1 MEQTHFRADH
11 GQEHSGKYAAYV
23 RVSTDKQDVKTQEF
37 RIKNYLNG
45 GDHQVKWFKDEG
57 VSSGKDWH
65 NREALQLCLDYCRK
79 NEATLIIYSISRM
92 ARRTW
97 EALRFLEQEVIP
109 GKIKLVVVDNP
120 NLDHKT
126 VGLLAAVAEMERT
139 NIRERTQASLDRIQ
153 AEIKQK
159 GYYVSKAGKR
169 LTSLGSRQMSAT
181 AKKGTETIIEATSE
195 RTKEIGP
202 LIAKYREDDASY
214 GEIATHLNRIGIPTP
229 TKLRNPDTT
238 VKSMWYGSSVR
249 NYYLRYKGD
258 K

>member
-1 MEQTHFRADH
+1 MEQTHYRPDH

-45 GDHQVKWFKDEG
+45 GDYQVKWFRDEG

-65 NREALQLCLDYCRK
+65 KREALQLCLDYCRK

-97 EALRFLEQEVIP
+97 EALRFLEQEVLP

-126 VGLLAAVAEMERT
+126 VGLLAAVAEMERA
-139 NIRERTQASLDRIQ
+139 NIRERTKASIDRIQ
-153 AEIKQK
+153 AEIKEK
-159 GYYVSKAGKR
+159 GYFVSKAGKR
-169 LTSLGSRQMSAT
+169 LTSLGSRQMNAIS
-181 AKKGTETIIEATSE
+181 KKGTETVIDATNE
-195 RTKEIGP
+195 RTQEVGP
-202 LIAKYREDDASY
+202 LIAKYRKDNISY
-214 GEIATHLNRIGIPTP
+214 RDIAAHLNRLSIPTP

-238 VKSMWYGSSVR
+238 VKNIWHASSVR
-249 NYYLRYKGD
+249 NYYLRYEGD